1 MHIKKRAFLK
11 PWLAHCVCKFKMD
24 AVWAQV
30 NVIQAAREF
39 AKSRACKDEIA
50 KYPEYLCSCG
60 GTKSM
65 GYSDDSMLWTEHT
78 LPTCTSCGKCDAE
91 YVSDEPEWRGGMG
104 EDGEV
109 SDPSRVGM
117 PTDDRFSETWSMGT
131 IMNVRYNASYAQKK
145 LARIDFHTSM
155 NYKDRSLFHN
165 YQDLE
170 RAGKQVLNLPVH
182 VVREAEH
189 MYKKFSEERL
199 TRGAVRMG
207 IKANCLL
214 QSCKN
219 HNSARTVPE
228 IAKAFNIPN
237 KDVSRTAEMFRDVI
251 ETPTEQ
257 NITQASNVVA
267 RMFNDLTMIPED
279 DRRRARMKAIRICEQ
294 IQECMA
300 LMGKTPKTVAATVI
314 YVLLKDVDKFT
325 ICQVCGV
332 SVPTMNKLEPI
343 VRDEIKNLV

>member
-1 MHIKKRAFLK
+1 
-11 PWLAHCVCKFKMD
+11 MD
-24 AVWAQV
+24 AVWAQL
-30 NVIQAAREF
+30 NTIQAAREY
-39 AKSRACKDEIA
+39 ARSRASKAEIS
-50 KYPEYLCSCG
+50 KYSEYLCPCG
-60 GTKSM
+60 GTKTM
-65 GYSDDSMLWTEHT
+65 GYAEESLQWSEHT
-78 LPTCTSCGKCDAE
+78 LPTCTSCGRCDAE
-91 YVSDEPEWRGGMG
+91 YVSDEPEWRGGMDD
-104 EDGEV
+104 DGEV

-117 PTDDRFSETWSMGT
+117 PTDDRFSESWSMGS
-131 IMNVRYNASYAQKK
+131 IMSVRSNASYALKK

-170 RAGKQVLNLPVH
+170 RAGKLILNLPVH

-219 HNSARTVPE
+219 HNIARTVPE

-237 KDVSRTAEMFRDVI
+237 KDVSRTAEMFREVI
-251 ETPTEQ
+251 DTPVEQ

-267 RMFNDLTMIPED
+267 RMFNDLNMIPEEE
-279 DRRRARMKAIRICEQ
+279 RRRMRMKAIRICEQ
-294 IQECMA
+294 IQECMP
-300 LMGKTPKTVAATVI
+300 LMGKTPKTIAATVI
-314 YVLLKDVDKFT
+314 YVLMGEANKFEV
-325 ICQVCGV
+325 CQVCGV

-343 VRDEIKNLV
+343 VREEIKKLV